1 MRRIALRVSLLG
13 ILLLAGCAGLS
24 PSSDEAREVATL
36 LAGQER
42 LAGAKPDEQR
52 REFAAAQA
60 EHERQ
65 ASDATRLRLALAM
78 LLPRAPWRDD
88 ARTQT
93 LLAAVEAPPAGQ
105 HSARHDLAQT
115 LLRLL
120 RAQREEQRRADL
132 LAQQLREERRR
143 LEDLQQ
149 KIDSLRAIDRETYQR
164 RKAP

>member
-1 MRRIALRVSLLG
+1 MRRIALRTSLLG
-13 ILLLAGCAGLS
+13 VLLLGGCAGLS

-36 LAGQER
+36 LADQER
-42 LAGAKPDEQR
+42 IAGAKPDEQR
-52 REFAAAQA
+52 REFAAAQI

-88 ARTQT
+88 ARTLG
-93 LLAAVEAPPAGQ
+93 LLAAIEAPPAGQ

-120 RAQREEQRRADL
+120 RIQREEQRRADM
-132 LAQQLREERRR
+132 LAQQLRDERRR
-143 LEDLQQ
+143 LDELQQ
-149 KIDSLRAIDRETYQR
+149 KIDALRTIDRETYMR
-164 RKAP
+164 RKVP